1 MRTFTILLVVFV
13 VASVG
18 AMWLLIEAGVDGTA
32 TRYAAGAV
40 FLIPTAIAGHV
51 TLPSDRRPMLWAG
64 LLGSVLV
71 LVTRA

>member
-32 TRYAAGAV
+32 ARYAAGAV
-40 FLIPTAIAGHV
+40 FLIPRRSPDTSPCRATAGRCCGRACSV
-51 TLPSDRRPMLWAG
+51 PSWFW
-64 LLGSVLV
+64 
-71 LVTRA
+71 